1 MSDEQLPRRPKPAP
15 SKRTKTAT
23 PRVAKRDL
31 YQEVTDKLIAA
42 IEAGTAPWQRPWQN
56 VAAAG
61 LPMNGAS
68 SRTYNG
74 VNALLLMMTA
84 QAEGYSDNRWYTF
97 KQANEMGAQVKKGS
111 KSTPVYFFKMLDAK
125 GRELPGDGPV
135 PREGQGPATD
145 SPRQIPFLTEYRVF
159 HASQIE
165 GIEPMAQ
172 PTRNWTPLQAVQD
185 LVERLKPD
193 IRYGGNRAFY
203 APGPGRDFIQMPPEG
218 AFPSAEAFAGTLAHE
233 LGHWTGAEHRLNRN
247 FGTWG
252 TEAYAAEELRSEIC
266 SALVCA
272 DLGIATPI
280 DNHAAYIGSWVKK
293 LREDKFEIFR
303 AAKDARKMVDFLTG
317 RQVQPAKTYPSEQHE
332 SVAVPALV
340 VSSEPQPAPAAAMV
354 NATLARARL
363 AVEREQRIRR
373 NGLVPVS
380 QVLEGRLDLATP
392 GMVGR

>member
-1 MSDEQLPRRPKPAP
+1 MYRRTGGRTMSDAKSHRPR
-15 SKRTKTAT
+15 ST
-23 PRVAKRDL
+23 VKRDL

-61 LPMNGAS
+61 LPMNGTTQ
-68 SRTYNG
+68 RTYNG

-84 QAEGYSDNRWYTF
+84 QSEGYSDNRWYTF
-97 KQANEMGAQVKKGS
+97 KQANELGAQVKKGS
-111 KSTPVYFFKMLDAK
+111 KSTPVYFFKMLNAK
-125 GRELPGDGPV
+125 GEALEEGGAADG
-135 PREGQGPATD
+135 EQ
-145 SPRQIPFLTEYRVF
+145 PRQIPFLTEYRVF

-172 PTRNWTPLQAVQD
+172 PERSWTPLQAVQD

-203 APGPGRDFIQMPPEG
+203 APGMGRDFIQMPPEG

-233 LGHWTGAEHRLNRN
+233 LGHWTGAEHRLNRK

-252 TEAYAAEELRSEIC
+252 TEAYAAEELRSEIF

-317 RQVQPAKTYPSEQHE
+317 RMDLSPAAPPQPTKTIDVAPPR
-332 SVAVPALV
+332 VAVAMEAP
-340 VSSEPQPAPAAAMV
+340 VSAS
-354 NATLARARL
+354 TLSVLSRARAASRT
-363 AVEREQRIRR
+363 RIPRQ
-373 NGLVPVS
+373 G
-380 QVLEGRLDLATP
+380 
-392 GMVGR
+392 

>member
-1 MSDEQLPRRPKPAP
+1 MSDEQLPRQPRPAA
-15 SKRTKTAT
+15 SKRATKPP
-23 PRVAKRDL
+23 PRTVKRDL

-61 LPMNGAS
+61 LPLNGAS

-97 KQANEMGAQVKKGS
+97 KQANELGAQVKKGS
-111 KSTPVYFFKMLDAK
+111 KSTPVYFFKMLNAK
-125 GRELPGDGPV
+125 GEALE
-135 PREGQGPATD
+135 EGGAAGGEQ
-145 SPRQIPFLTEYRVF
+145 PRQIPFLTEYRVF

-165 GIEPMAQ
+165 GIEPMA
-172 PTRNWTPLQAVQD
+172 PPVRSWTPLQAVQQ
-185 LVERLKPD
+185 LVERMQPD

-233 LGHWTGAEHRLNRN
+233 LGHWTGAEHRLNRK

-252 TEAYAAEELRSEIC
+252 TEAYAAEELRAEIC

-272 DLGIATPI
+272 ELGIATPI

-317 RQVQPAKTYPSEQHE
+317 RMDLSPVAPPQPTKTIDVAPPR
-332 SVAVPALV
+332 VAVAMEAP
-340 VSSEPQPAPAAAMV
+340 VSAS
-354 NATLARARL
+354 TLSVLSRARAASRT
-363 AVEREQRIRR
+363 RIPRQ
-373 NGLVPVS
+373 GLVPVS
-380 QVLEGRLDLATP
+380 AVLTEAGLTNDP
-392 GMVGR
+392 QP

>member
-1 MSDEQLPRRPKPAP
+1 MSDEQLSPQPRPAA
-15 SKRTKTAT
+15 SKRATKLP
-23 PRVAKRDL
+23 PRTVKRDL

-61 LPMNGAS
+61 LPMNGTTQ
-68 SRTYNG
+68 RTYNG
-74 VNALLLMMTA
+74 VNALLLMITA
-84 QAEGYSDNRWYTF
+84 QSEGYSDNRWYTF
-97 KQANEMGAQVKKGS
+97 KQANELGAQVKKGS
-111 KSTPVYFFKMLDAK
+111 KSTPVYFFKMLNAK
-125 GRELPGDGPV
+125 GEALEEGGAADG
-135 PREGQGPATD
+135 EQ
-145 SPRQIPFLTEYRVF
+145 PRQIPFLTEYRVF

-172 PTRNWTPLQAVQD
+172 PTRKWTPLQAVQD

-233 LGHWTGAEHRLNRN
+233 LGHWTGAEHRLNRQ

-280 DNHAAYIGSWVKK
+280 DNHAAYIGSWLKK

-317 RQVQPAKTYPSEQHE
+317 RMDLSPVAPPQPTKTIDVAPPR
-332 SVAVPALV
+332 VAVAMEAP
-340 VSSEPQPAPAAAMV
+340 VSAS
-354 NATLARARL
+354 TLSVLSRARAASRT
-363 AVEREQRIRR
+363 RIPRQ
-373 NGLVPVS
+373 GLVPVS
-380 QVLEGRLDLATP
+380 AVLTEAGLTNDP
-392 GMVGR
+392 QP

>member
-1 MSDEQLPRRPKPAP
+1 MSDEQLPRQRRPAA
-15 SKRTKTAT
+15 SKRTTKPP
-23 PRVAKRDL
+23 PRTVKRDL

-61 LPMNGAS
+61 LPMNGTTQ
-68 SRTYNG
+68 RTYNG

-84 QAEGYSDNRWYTF
+84 QSEGYSDNRWYTF
-97 KQANEMGAQVKKGS
+97 KQANELGAQVKKGS
-111 KSTPVYFFKMLDAK
+111 KSTPVYFFKMLNAK
-125 GRELPGDGPV
+125 GEALEEGGAADG
-135 PREGQGPATD
+135 EQ
-145 SPRQIPFLTEYRVF
+145 PRQIPFLTEYRVF

-172 PTRNWTPLQAVQD
+172 PERSWTPLLAVQQ
-185 LVERLKPD
+185 LVERIQPD

-203 APGPGRDFIQMPPEG
+203 APGTGRDFIQMPPEG

-233 LGHWTGAEHRLNRN
+233 LGHWTGAEHRLNGKL
-247 FGTWG
+247 GTWG
-252 TEAYAAEELRSEIC
+252 TEAYAAEELRAEIC
-266 SALVCA
+266 SALLCA
-272 DLGIATPI
+272 ELSIATPI
-280 DNHAAYIGSWVKK
+280 DNHAAYVGAWLKK
-293 LREDKFEIFR
+293 LREDKFEVFR

-317 RQVQPAKTYPSEQHE
+317 RQVQPGKTYPSEQHE
-332 SVAVPALV
+332 SVAVPALA
-340 VSSEPQPAPAAAMV
+340 VSSEPQPAPAATMV
-354 NATLARARL
+354 NTTLARARL

>member
-1 MSDEQLPRRPKPAP
+1 MIDEQLSPQPRPAA
-15 SKRTKTAT
+15 SKRATKLP
-23 PRVAKRDL
+23 PRTVKRDL

-61 LPMNGAS
+61 LPMNGTTQ
-68 SRTYNG
+68 RTYNG

-84 QAEGYSDNRWYTF
+84 QSEGYSDNRWYTF
-97 KQANEMGAQVKKGS
+97 KQANELGAQVKKGS
-111 KSTPVYFFKMLDAK
+111 KSTPVYFFKMLNAK
-125 GRELPGDGPV
+125 GEALEEGGAADG
-135 PREGQGPATD
+135 EQ
-145 SPRQIPFLTEYRVF
+145 PRQIPFLTEYRVF

-172 PTRNWTPLQAVQD
+172 PTRKWTPLQAVQD

-233 LGHWTGAEHRLNRN
+233 LGHWTGAEHRLNRK

-332 SVAVPALV
+332 SVAVPALA

>member
-97 KQANEMGAQVKKGS
+97 KQANELGAQVKKGS

-125 GRELPGDGPV
+125 GRELPGDGPA
-135 PREGQGPATD
+135 PREGQGPATEA
-145 SPRQIPFLTEYRVF
+145 PRQIPFLTEYRVF

-172 PTRNWTPLQAVQD
+172 PVRSWTPLQAVQD

-233 LGHWTGAEHRLNRN
+233 LGHWTGAEHRLNRK

-252 TEAYAAEELRSEIC
+252 TEAYAAEELRSEIF

-317 RQVQPAKTYPSEQHE
+317 RMDLSPVAPPQPTKTIDVAPPR
-332 SVAVPALV
+332 VAVAMEAP
-340 VSSEPQPAPAAAMV
+340 VSAS
-354 NATLARARL
+354 TLSVLSRARAASRT
-363 AVEREQRIRR
+363 RIPRQ
-373 NGLVPVS
+373 GLVPVS
-380 QVLEGRLDLATP
+380 AVLTEAGLTNDP
-392 GMVGR
+392 QP

>member
-1 MSDEQLPRRPKPAP
+1 MYRRTGGRTMSDAKSHRPR
-15 SKRTKTAT
+15 ST
-23 PRVAKRDL
+23 VKRDL

-61 LPMNGAS
+61 LPMNGTTQ
-68 SRTYNG
+68 RTYNG

-84 QAEGYSDNRWYTF
+84 QSEGYSDNRWYTF
-97 KQANEMGAQVKKGS
+97 KQANELGAQVKKGS
-111 KSTPVYFFKMLDAK
+111 KSTPVYFFKMLNAK
-125 GRELPGDGPV
+125 GEALEEGGAADG
-135 PREGQGPATD
+135 EQ
-145 SPRQIPFLTEYRVF
+145 PRQIPFLTEYRVF

-172 PTRNWTPLQAVQD
+172 PERSWTPLQAVQD

-233 LGHWTGAEHRLNRN
+233 LGHWTGAEHRLNRK

-252 TEAYAAEELRSEIC
+252 TEAYAAEELRAEIC
-266 SALVCA
+266 SACLCA
-272 DLGIATPI
+272 ELGIATPM
-280 DNHAAYIGSWVKK
+280 DNHAAYVGSWLKK

-317 RQVQPAKTYPSEQHE
+317 RMGLGPAAPTQPTKTIDVAPPR
-332 SVAVPALV
+332 VAVAMEAP
-340 VSSEPQPAPAAAMV
+340 VSAS
-354 NATLARARL
+354 TLAVLSRAR
-363 AVEREQRIRR
+363 AASRTRIPRQ
-373 NGLVPVS
+373 GLVPVS
-380 QVLEGRLDLATP
+380 AVLAEAGLTHETP
-392 GMVGR
+392 GIQK

>member
-1 MSDEQLPRRPKPAP
+1 MSDEQLPRQRRPAA
-15 SKRTKTAT
+15 SKRTTKPP
-23 PRVAKRDL
+23 PRTVKRDL

-61 LPMNGAS
+61 LPMNGTTQ
-68 SRTYNG
+68 RTYNG

-84 QAEGYSDNRWYTF
+84 QSEGYSDNRWYTF
-97 KQANEMGAQVKKGS
+97 KQANELGAQVKKGS
-111 KSTPVYFFKMLDAK
+111 KSTPVYFFKMLNAK
-125 GRELPGDGPV
+125 GEALEEGGVADG
-135 PREGQGPATD
+135 EQ
-145 SPRQIPFLTEYRVF
+145 PRQIPFLTEYRVF

-172 PTRNWTPLQAVQD
+172 PERSWTPLQAVQD

-233 LGHWTGAEHRLNRN
+233 LGHWTGAEHRLNRK

-280 DNHAAYIGSWVKK
+280 DNHAACIGSWVKK

-317 RQVQPAKTYPSEQHE
+317 RMGLGPAPPTQPTKTIEVAPPR
-332 SVAVPALV
+332 VAVAMQAP
-340 VSSEPQPAPAAAMV
+340 VSAS
-354 NATLARARL
+354 TLAVLSRAR
-363 AVEREQRIRR
+363 AASRTRIPRQ
-373 NGLVPVS
+373 GLVPVS
-380 QVLEGRLDLATP
+380 AVLAEAGLTHETP
-392 GMVGR
+392 GTQK

>member
-1 MSDEQLPRRPKPAP
+1 MYRRTGGRTMSDAKSHRPR
-15 SKRTKTAT
+15 ST
-23 PRVAKRDL
+23 VKRDL

-61 LPMNGAS
+61 LPMNGTTQ
-68 SRTYNG
+68 RTYNG

-84 QAEGYSDNRWYTF
+84 QSEGYSDNRWYTF
-97 KQANEMGAQVKKGS
+97 KQANELGAQVKKGS
-111 KSTPVYFFKMLDAK
+111 KSTPVYFFKMLNAK
-125 GRELPGDGPV
+125 GEALEEGGAADG
-135 PREGQGPATD
+135 EQ
-145 SPRQIPFLTEYRVF
+145 PRQIPFLTEYRVF

-172 PTRNWTPLQAVQD
+172 PERSWTPLQAVQD

-203 APGPGRDFIQMPPEG
+203 APGMGRDFIQMPPEG

-233 LGHWTGAEHRLNRN
+233 LGHWTGAEHRLNRK

-252 TEAYAAEELRSEIC
+252 TEAYAAEELRSEIF

-280 DNHAAYIGSWVKK
+280 DNHAAYVGSWVKK